1 MSYIHNTGDGNGKN
15 KPLVMKSKVILTGSI
30 GFIGSNLKK
39 LLLEEWEVLEINE
52 EIFGHSDW
60 EKKIQDLFIGKIEAV
75 FHVGACSDTLEKNVN
90 YMMEVNYEFTRLI
103 SDLCSLNEIPLIY
116 SSSAANYG
124 TTGKYPSN
132 LYGWSKY
139 SGENYVISKGG
150 IALRYF
156 NVYGPGESHK
166 GKMSSV
172 AYQMIQKYRT
182 GEDINLF
189 PKKPR
194 RDFVYIKDVI
204 SANLYAFKNYANL
217 SGRYYEVGSGES
229 RPFEDVLNILE
240 IPFGYLPE
248 ESIPE
253 GYQFFTISDG
263 KKWMS
268 GWSPNW
274 KLEKGLA
281 DYFGLDI

>member
-1 MSYIHNTGDGNGKN
+1 MPYIHNTGDGNGKN

-103 SDLCSLNEIPLIY
+103 SDLCFLNEIPLIY

-124 TTGKYPSN
+124 TNGKYPSN

-139 SGENYVISKGG
+139 AAENYVISKGG

-156 NVYGPGESHK
+156 NVYGPGEHNK
-166 GKMSSV
+166 GRMASV
-172 AYQMIQKYRT
+172 AYQMDQKFKS
-182 GEDINLF
+182 GDSINLF
-189 PKKPR
+189 PGKPT
-194 RDFVYIKDVI
+194 RDFVYVKDVV
-204 SANLYAFKNYANL
+204 SANVYALEDYSLLRGN
-217 SGRYYEVGSGES
+217 YYEVGSGES
-229 RPFEDVLNILE
+229 RSFEDVLNVLE
-240 IPFGYLPE
+240 IPFAYLPE
-248 ESIPE
+248 ESIPD
-253 GYQFFTISDG
+253 GYQFFTMSNN
-263 KKWMS
+263 KRWMP
-268 GWSPNW
+268 GWSPEWN
-274 KLEKGLA
+274 LEKGLS
-281 DYFGLDI
+281 DYFDLDI